1 MSSLVLLIA
10 GMALATYVSRVSPF
24 FLLPKEGVPVHVE
37 RFLKYVPAAA
47 IGALIFPDVLQGPEG
62 HAFAS
67 LLAAAMASLLALKS
81 RALWVTVGGAI
92 AVAFLAISFGAV

>member
-1 MSSLVLLIA
+1 MSNLFILIA
-10 GMALATYVSRVSPF
+10 GMVGATYLSRVSPF
-24 FLLPKEGVPVHVE
+24 FLLPKEGVPLHVE

-47 IGALIFPDVLQGPEG
+47 IGALIFPDVLHGPEG

-67 LLAAAMASLLALKS
+67 LLAAGMASLLALKS
-81 RALWVTVGGAI
+81 KALWVTVGGAI